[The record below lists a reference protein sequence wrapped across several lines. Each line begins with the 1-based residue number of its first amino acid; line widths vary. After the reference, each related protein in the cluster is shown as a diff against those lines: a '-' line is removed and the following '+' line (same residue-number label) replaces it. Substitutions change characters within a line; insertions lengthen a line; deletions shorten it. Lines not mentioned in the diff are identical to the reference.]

1 MCDFMSR
8 QLYMLGFL
16 LLVAG
21 GFLLVYGYLSTKY
34 DWESWGGIIFFVGLF
49 IGVLGVVVPEA
60 KTEIVL
66 KAVGTSLLV
75 MIIFLTVSALL
86 LFVWRPTAQLAIAIP
101 GFLFFFVLITIVAYV
116 LFDLMEKRK
125 LSGDP

>member
-16 LLVAG
+16 LLIAG

-49 IGVLGVVVPEA
+49 IGVLGVALPEE
-60 KTEIVL
+60 KTKIVL